1 MLSSSCHTSLY
12 HKQRFNIQFQFS
24 FDYADVPRHF
34 LCAYASVH
42 VRVCADRFV
51 AVTIG
56 QGTDGESVCM
66 SSATAVDWRSVS
78 DPA

>member
-1 MLSSSCHTSLY
+1 MCWGV
-12 HKQRFNIQFQFS
+12 S
-24 FDYADVPRHF
+24 FVPMC
-34 LCAYASVH
+34 LK
-42 VRVCADRFV
+42 VRACADRFV
-51 AVTIG
+51 AVTMG

>member
-1 MLSSSCHTSLY
+1 MLMCRGISFVRMRLY
-12 HKQRFNIQFQFS
+12 
-24 FDYADVPRHF
+24 
-34 LCAYASVH
+34 
-42 VRVCADRFV
+42 VRVCANRFV
-51 AVTIG
+51 AVTMG